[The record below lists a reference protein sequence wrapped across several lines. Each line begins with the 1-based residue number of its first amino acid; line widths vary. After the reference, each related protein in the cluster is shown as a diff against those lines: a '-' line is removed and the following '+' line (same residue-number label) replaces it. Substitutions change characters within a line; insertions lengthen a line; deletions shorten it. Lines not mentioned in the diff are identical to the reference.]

1 MKRMRATLAAGF
13 TLIEMI
19 IVIVIIGIAA
29 TAVTTMVA
37 NVGNRQS
44 DNIDLQVGAQLLQ
57 ECGEYIVAQH
67 RRDQA
72 FFSLTL
78 SSSSTCYGITSFG
91 GFGQPNVVVTDHTG
105 GTGCP
110 TAPGTPECKLVTI
123 TVTKSG
129 TSLNPVNMILV
140 KYN

>member
-1 MKRMRATLAAGF
+1 MRRIRAALAAGF

-19 IVIVIIGIAA
+19 IVMVILGIAA
-29 TAVTTMVA
+29 TAVLTMVA

-44 DNIDLQVGAQLLQ
+44 DNMDLQVGAQLLQ

-67 RRDQA
+67 RRDQTFYA
-72 FFSLTL
+72 SQLV
-78 SSSSTCYGITSFG
+78 SSATCFGIPSFG

-123 TVTKSG
+123 TVTKG
-129 TSLNPVNMILV
+129 GASLNPVNMILV